1 MIEDEVSGDTIGPRN
16 LSQPRRVTR
25 TIGHIQEPTSQPVL
39 GERMLEARSLSKS
52 FQIANPPAG
61 T

>member
-1 MIEDEVSGDTIGPRN
+1 MIENEVSGDTIILRN
-16 LSQPRRVTR
+16 PNQPRRVTR
-25 TIGHIQEPTSQPVL
+25 TVGHIQEATSQPVL
-39 GERMLEARSLSKS
+39 GERMLEARSLSKP